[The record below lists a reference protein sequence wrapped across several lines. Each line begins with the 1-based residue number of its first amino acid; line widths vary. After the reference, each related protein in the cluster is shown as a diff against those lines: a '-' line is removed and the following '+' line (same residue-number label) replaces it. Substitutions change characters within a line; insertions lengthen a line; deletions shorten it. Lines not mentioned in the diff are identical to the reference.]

1 MGLKKKGLEGGIKQ
15 RCRVGKNGYGVEK
28 KSSRA
33 GKNMCRVG
41 KNDCRV
47 GKETWGLKKTNLGLE
62 KKDPGDTTGRVF
74 HKLGG
79 GLEKQDLEGGVQI

>member
-1 MGLKKKGLEGGIKQ
+1 
-15 RCRVGKNGYGVEK
+15 
-28 KSSRA
+28 
-33 GKNMCRVG
+33 MCRVG

-47 GKETWGLKKTNLGLE
+47 GKETLGLKKTNLGLE
-62 KKDPGDTTGRVF
+62 KKDPGDTTGRAF

>member
-1 MGLKKKGLEGGIKQ
+1 MDTGLTKKT
-15 RCRVGKNGYGVEK
+15 
-28 KSSRA
+28 SRA

-41 KNDCRV
+41 RKDCRV
-47 GKETWGLKKTNLGLE
+47 EKKTWGLKKTNLGLK
-62 KKDPGDTTGRVF
+62 KKDPGDITGRAF